1 MNNLFCLI
9 DLTLQRILWPQQT
22 AEISNL
28 HLKIESVKCSCVMVL
43 HSTKSAQYLSSLD
56 FYRLRL
62 PTNPL
67 KPKKSKIYFA
77 QCVFHFS
84 RPDPSNQ
91 SMDTPIKAPIQSRD
105 NCGAKKIR
113 DKENSNRK
121 DFAHIQKVLDPVLK
135 LPAAR

>member
-1 MNNLFCLI
+1 M
-9 DLTLQRILWPQQT
+9 
-22 AEISNL
+22 
-28 HLKIESVKCSCVMVL
+28 
-43 HSTKSAQYLSSLD
+43 
-56 FYRLRL
+56 
-62 PTNPL
+62 
-67 KPKKSKIYFA
+67 IYFS
-77 QCVFHFS
+77 QCVFRFA

-105 NCGAKKIR
+105 NCGAKKMR